1 MSIAMINDIL
11 FGKFGECTIGNT
23 FSDSAEKT
31 SGFEI
36 SVRNLQTLTSL
47 LVDRGGM
54 TSSDSAKKTSGFGI
68 SMRGIQALS
77 GLPVDRGGIEPPTH
91 GFSVHCSTN

>member
-36 SVRNLQTLTSL
+36 SVRGIYNLD
-47 LVDRGGM
+47 V
-54 TSSDSAKKTSGFGI
+54 SASGQGRNDF
-68 SMRGIQALS
+68 Q
-77 GLPVDRGGIEPPTH
+77 
-91 GFSVHCSTN
+91 